1 VRTRD
6 GGFTTID
13 DPVASTATGQGTGVF
28 SINFFGELTGLYTDA
43 NSVMHGFSRSPFGT
57 FTSFD
62 APDAGTANGQGT
74 QPSTNNAEGDVVGWY
89 IDGNNVY
96 HGFLWR
102 P

>member
-1 VRTRD
+1 
-6 GGFTTID
+6 
-13 DPVASTATGQGTGVF
+13 
-28 SINFFGELTGLYTDA
+28 
-43 NSVMHGFSRSPFGT
+43 MHGFSRSPFGT